1 MEEARNPAEVD
12 VNLKRWYD
20 PMVFNMNAVDKH
32 VCTHMLVWTCVS
44 PACVQTCVSSTILQ

>member
-1 MEEARNPAEVD
+1 MEEARNPAGVE

-20 PMVFNMNAVDKH
+20 PMVFNKNAVDKH

-44 PACVQTCVSSTILQ
+44 LACVQTCVF